1 MSDVRTGL
9 VDRHD
14 EYLSHVAVLNLKHQ
28 QRRCRLNNQVPLNLH
43 MWLPASSEHDILCDI
58 LCYERLKA
66 LVYLLGGG
74 FIASEASDR
83 EGCIVW
89 EGMVQ

>member
-1 MSDVRTGL
+1 
-9 VDRHD
+9 
-14 EYLSHVAVLNLKHQ
+14 
-28 QRRCRLNNQVPLNLH
+28 

-83 EGCIVW
+83 EGCVVW